1 MPRALT
7 TSRISP
13 TISRATG
20 RWITALLMVVF
31 AVLVLAISNPAPR
44 GTEFNSDTATTI
56 IDWHGNSGRMA
67 R

>member
-1 MPRALT
+1 
-7 TSRISP
+7 
-13 TISRATG
+13 
-20 RWITALLMVVF
+20 MVVF